1 VKCARERCNNG
12 RVRRTFLSTAVELAV
27 AVGAGI
33 VVATGLA
40 AFRGG
45 DFGREFENSLWIVGA
60 FMLLLA
66 VFSFSPSTRRG
77 PDELIA
83 VSTGRRLRAARLDD
97 RGGLGLS
104 LTLVIGGLCVL
115 GIALLNT

>member
-1 VKCARERCNNG
+1 MSAMRWALG
-12 RVRRTFLSTAVELAV
+12 AVVEVVIAVVVGIAV
-27 AVGAGI
+27 AA
-33 VVATGLA
+33 GLA

-45 DFGREFENSLWIVGA
+45 EFGHEVENSLWIVGA

-66 VFSFSPSTRRG
+66 VFSFSPSTRRA

-83 VSTGRRLRAARLDD
+83 VWTGRRFGAKGLDE

-104 LTLVIGGLCVL
+104 FTLLLGGLCLL
-115 GIALLNT
+115 GVAYLNG